1 MGDPEFDGV
10 GAEAVEG
17 VMNRN
22 GRIEQVDD
30 KKIEKKKEKKVEI
43 KRRIESR
50 SEPAKKWKNDT
61 PSKNPTDW
69 GFSCSDFR
77 LRART
82 TPVKSLAP
90 PMGSVKRKTDEKLA
104 KSVAL
109 LVKDVKIPKPAKPA
123 PKITQKNPVK
133 KSPSKGWSPAK
144 RALRNGSPAVAIFDP
159 RKPKSDIN
167 PRMAV
172 DKNDDLE
179 GKKFLH
185 GDYNKKAKKPVDA
198 ETETDDVKARHVQLS
213 TPVRVGPTILDP
225 NQYIREDFLSFQ
237 RVPELE
243 AEVELQKLQ
252 RISVEGEF
260 RDLRRHNRELE
271 LAMNGARRERDD
283 ARESEAEA
291 RNEVLSLL
299 EKVESWK
306 KRAEQQRKAKNK
318 EKERNEKLNEKVLG
332 KMLRALERLSVKK
345 GETDGGER
353 AKKEMSEVISKDTAD
368 PEEDWSG
375 SDATF

>member
-1 MGDPEFDGV
+1 MK
-10 GAEAVEG
+10 
-17 VMNRN
+17 
-22 GRIEQVDD
+22 GRSFST
-30 KKIEKKKEKKVEI
+30 EI
-43 KRRIESR
+43 TTKR
-50 SEPAKKWKNDT
+50 
-61 PSKNPTDW
+61 
-69 GFSCSDFR
+69 
-77 LRART
+77 
-82 TPVKSLAP
+82 
-90 PMGSVKRKTDEKLA
+90 
-104 KSVAL
+104 
-109 LVKDVKIPKPAKPA
+109 
-123 PKITQKNPVK
+123 Q
-133 KSPSKGWSPAK
+133 
-144 RALRNGSPAVAIFDP
+144 
-159 RKPKSDIN
+159 
-167 PRMAV
+167 
-172 DKNDDLE
+172 
-179 GKKFLH
+179 
-185 GDYNKKAKKPVDA
+185 KKPVDA